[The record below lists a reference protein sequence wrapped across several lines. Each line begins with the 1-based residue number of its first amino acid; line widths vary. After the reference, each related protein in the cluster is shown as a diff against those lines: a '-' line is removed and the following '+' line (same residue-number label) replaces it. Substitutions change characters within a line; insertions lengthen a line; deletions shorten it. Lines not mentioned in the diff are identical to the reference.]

1 MTRATIP
8 ARLHWLFVPA
18 IALDLF
24 ALTFLCYTAP
34 ADQTWYAGLYDDAD
48 HDDVVRTITEACA
61 VPTTVIPMLR
71 APEAIRT
78 AIEGLIS
85 VSS

>member
-34 ADQTWYAGLYDDAD
+34 ADQTWYAGLYDDAAAKG
-48 HDDVVRTITEACA
+48 REANNKYLDESLK
-61 VPTTVIPMLR
+61 PYR
-71 APEAIRT
+71 D
-78 AIEGLIS
+78 S
-85 VSS
+85 